1 MKKVSTFRNNYT
13 RYVVILLF
21 LCCSDI
27 ESNNKS
33 NKQYNSNNYGE
44 VKRTYQA
51 QTA

>member
-1 MKKVSTFRNNYT
+1 MS
-13 RYVVILLF
+13 LF
-21 LCCSDI
+21 CCSFVALI
-27 ESNNKS
+27 LRATKSNNKS